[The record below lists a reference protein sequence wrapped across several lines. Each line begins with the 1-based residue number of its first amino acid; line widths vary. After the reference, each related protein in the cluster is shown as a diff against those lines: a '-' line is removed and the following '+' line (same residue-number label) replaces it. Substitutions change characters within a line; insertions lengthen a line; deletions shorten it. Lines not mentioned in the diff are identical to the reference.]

1 MPTRFKDMAEEEFA
15 RQISQRLDEHAAR
28 LDRLEARLKA
38 IVRMEQAILRQVEQ
52 ELEED
57 TRDA

>member
-1 MPTRFKDMAEEEFA
+1 MPTKQPEQEFT
-15 RQISQRLDEHAAR
+15 RRMTERLDAHEAR

-52 ELEED
+52 ELEEE